1 MGERVHKPKGNAAPA
16 PPAQAEYEPPPPPPT
31 PQMSGPMF
39 VVVLSVALYWC
50 VSFRMMAVNTFG
62 RVIHGKPQGDEP

>member
-1 MGERVHKPKGNAAPA
+1 
-16 PPAQAEYEPPPPPPT
+16 
-31 PQMSGPMF
+31 MF